1 MTASKAPRFAL
12 LIAMAALGLFGL
24 NIIPPVMPVLAQ
36 AFRTDIAA
44 VQFTLTLYLFGF
56 AVAQLVYGPV
66 SDRIGRRPALL
77 AGLTLF
83 QIGTGICLLAPD
95 IVTLNIGRLLQ
106 AVGSC
111 AGTVLGRAVIRDVY
125 ERERAAS
132 MVAYMT
138 MALALGPML
147 APAIG
152 GYLELWFGWRA
163 LFFFLLAAGILV
175 QIWAHLAMPETLRE
189 RLQGSNPIAMLH
201 DFRLLLRQPAFCGYA
216 LQVGLSTMVFFVFV
230 GGSAHVAVDLMGVP
244 PHHYGL
250 YFILVPSQY
259 MLANFLAG
267 KFSPRIG
274 IERLIRG
281 GTAFGLLFS
290 LLLVAFDGVGRLGVL
305 PLFLGA
311 GGISLAQG
319 FCVSSAVAGAVS
331 VDPRRAGS
339 ASGLV
344 GFLQMTFGALGSFS
358 VGILPGTTQTLVW
371 LMAGASL
378 AALISHYLGQHFHR
392 RQGGTS

>member
-1 MTASKAPRFAL
+1 MTRPQAPHFTL
-12 LIAMAALGLFGL
+12 LIAVAAIGLLGL
-24 NIIPPVMPVLAQ
+24 NIIPAVMPVLAQ
-36 AFRTDIAA
+36 ALKTDTTV

-66 SDRIGRRPALL
+66 SDRIGRRPTLL

-83 QIGTGICLLAPD
+83 QIGTVICLVAPD
-95 IVTLNIGRLLQ
+95 ILTLNSGRLLQ
-106 AVGSC
+106 AIGSC

-152 GYLELWFGWRA
+152 GYLELWFGWRS
-163 LFFFLLAAGILV
+163 LFVFLLVVGILV

-189 RLQGSNPIAMLH
+189 RLTGSSPIAMLH
-201 DFRLLLRQPAFCGYA
+201 DFVLLLRQPAFCGYA
-216 LQVGLSTMVFFVFV
+216 FQLGFSTMVFFAFV
-230 GGSAHVAVDLMGVP
+230 GGAAHVAVDGMGVA
-244 PHHYGL
+244 PHHFGL
-250 YFILVPSQY
+250 YFIMVPSQY

-267 KFSPRIG
+267 RFSPRIG

-281 GTAFGLLFS
+281 GVAFGVLFS
-290 LLLVAFDGVGRLGVL
+290 FLLVVFEEVGRLSVM
-305 PLFLGA
+305 PLFLAA

-319 FCVSSAVAGAVS
+319 FSVSSAVAGAVS

-344 GFLQMTFGALGSFS
+344 GFLQMTFAALGSFS
-358 VGILPGTTQTLVW
+358 IGVLPGTARTLVW
-371 LMAGASL
+371 LMLLASL
-378 AALISHYLGQHFHR
+378 AGLISHYLGQYFHR
-392 RQGGTS
+392 RQGGSP